1 MKRNRRRQ
9 MKPRYVLGIIMLV
22 CLVFIATSISRDGAS
37 MLGQRGIASVLLP
50 MENGINSIGSRIS
63 DAKERNRSVDDLIAE
78 NESLKAQID
87 DLNNTISSM
96 ENNLSELDSLRS
108 LLSMREVYPDYNMV
122 GARIISKESG
132 NWYNK
137 FIIDKGSNDG
147 IKKDMNVIYD
157 NGLVGIV
164 SDVSANHATVR
175 AIIDDTSSVS
185 GMLSKS
191 SELCIVN
198 GNLELYEDG
207 LLDVEMI
214 AKNADVTDGD
224 EIVTSYISDK
234 YLPGLVIGY
243 ICDVTM
249 DSNNLSQKAHI
260 TPKVSFDN
268 ITTVMVITELKADM
282 ILDETDANGETIKSS
297 NSSRNSNVETE
308 IEPPAAQEDV
318 PEFDEEAAPAADDEE
333 NNDAFGGDGGDDDE
347 ANNDGDDAASDDG
360 GGA

>member
-9 MKPRYVLGIIMLV
+9 MKPGFMLGIIIVL
-22 CLVFIATSISRDGAS
+22 CLVLITVSISRDGES
-37 MLGQRGIASVLLP
+37 MAGQRGIASLLLP
-50 MENGINSIGSRIS
+50 MERGINSIGTAINDSR
-63 DAKERNRSVDDLIAE
+63 ERNRSVDDLIAE

-87 DLNNTISSM
+87 ELNGTISSM

-185 GMLSKS
+185 GMLSKT

-198 GNLELYEDG
+198 GNLELYEEG

-214 AKNADVTDGD
+214 SKNAQVTDGD

-243 ICDVTM
+243 ISDVTM
-249 DSNNLSQKAHI
+249 DSNNLSQRAHI

-282 ILDETDANGETIKSS
+282 ISEETNEKGETVKSTMSSRHNGGETETEPPLTEESKREENEDHEDEADAEADANNEG
-297 NSSRNSNVETE
+297 
-308 IEPPAAQEDV
+308 
-318 PEFDEEAAPAADDEE
+318 DDRD
-333 NNDAFGGDGGDDDE
+333 NAGGDDDE
-347 ANNDGDDAASDDG
+347 ASGDG
-360 GGA
+360 GGE

>member
-1 MKRNRRRQ
+1 
-9 MKPRYVLGIIMLV
+9 MKPRYMLGIIIVL
-22 CLVFIATSISRDGAS
+22 CLVLITVSISRDGES
-37 MLGQRGIASVLLP
+37 MAGQRGIASLLLP
-50 MENGINSIGSRIS
+50 MERGINSIGTMIS
-63 DAKERNRSVDDLIAE
+63 DTKERNRSVDDLIAE

-87 DLNNTISSM
+87 DLNNTIASM

-147 IKKDMNVIYD
+147 LKKDMNVIYD

-185 GMLSKS
+185 GMLSKT

-198 GNLELYEDG
+198 GNLELYEQG

-214 AKNADVTDGD
+214 SKNAQVTDGD

-243 ICDVTM
+243 ISDVTM
-249 DSNNLSQKAHI
+249 DSNNLSQRAHI
-260 TPKVSFDN
+260 TPKVNFDN

-282 ILDETDANGETIKSS
+282 ISEETNEKGETVKSTM
-297 NSSRNSNVETE
+297 SSRHNSAETE
-308 IEPPAAQEDV
+308 TEPPLTEERKRQ
-318 PEFDEEAAPAADDEE
+318 DEEDDEHEDDAHADQNNE
-333 NNDAFGGDGGDDDE
+333 NDDADAGDDD
-347 ANNDGDDAASDDG
+347 ASDDG

>member
-1 MKRNRRRQ
+1 MKRNRKRQ
-9 MKPRYVLGIIMLV
+9 IKPRYLLGIII
-22 CLVFIATSISRDGAS
+22 FICVVLITLSISRDGES
-37 MLGQRGIASVLLP
+37 LTGQRGIASLLLP
-50 MENGINSIGSRIS
+50 MENGINSIGTMINDR
-63 DAKERNRSVDDLIAE
+63 KERNRSVDDLIAE
-78 NESLKAQID
+78 NESLKTQID

-108 LLSMREVYPDYNMV
+108 LLSMRELYPDYNMV

-164 SDVSANHATVR
+164 SDVSSNHATVR
-175 AIIDDTSSVS
+175 SIIDDTSSVS
-185 GMLSKS
+185 GMLSKT

-198 GNLELYEDG
+198 GNLELYEEG

-214 AKNADVTDGD
+214 SKNAEVTDGD

-243 ICDVTM
+243 ISDVTM
-249 DSNNLSQKAHI
+249 DSNNLSQNAHI
-260 TPKVSFDN
+260 TPKVNFDN
-268 ITTVMVITELKADM
+268 ITAVMVITELKSDM
-282 ILDETDANGETIKSS
+282 ISEETDENGETVKTTMSTRSS
-297 NSSRNSNVETE
+297 NTESTTETE
-308 IEPPAAQEDV
+308 PPLDAEND
-318 PEFDEEAAPAADDEE
+318 PSDE
-333 NNDAFGGDGGDDDE
+333 NNDAENPSDPEDDQDGENEVSNDEGGT
-347 ANNDGDDAASDDG
+347 
-360 GGA
+360 

>member
-1 MKRNRRRQ
+1 MRRKRRRQ
-9 MKPRYVLGIIMLV
+9 MKPRYVLGIVIAV
-22 CLVFIATSISRDGAS
+22 CLVLITMSISRDGES
-37 MLGQRGIASVLLP
+37 LGGQRGIASLLLP
-50 MENGINSIGSRIS
+50 MERGINSIGTMIS
-63 DAKERNRSVDDLIAE
+63 DSRERNRSVDDLIAE

-198 GNLELYEDG
+198 GNLELYEEG

-214 AKNADVTDGD
+214 AKNAQVTDGD

-249 DSNNLSQKAHI
+249 DSNNLSQSAHI
-260 TPKVSFDN
+260 TPKVNFDN

-282 ILDETDANGETIKSS
+282 ITSETNDKGESVKSTM
-297 NSSRNSNVETE
+297 SSRHTTESETE
-308 IEPPAAQEDV
+308 PPLTDDDDEDEDNDAADV
-318 PEFDEEAAPAADDEE
+318 PDEEAPAEDDNDYEE
-333 NNDAFGGDGGDDDE
+333 DGGEDE
-347 ANNDGDDAASDDG
+347 IPEEDG
-360 GGA
+360 GGE